1 MPWHHNIKLSFW
13 SFRIFIFLSFSP
25 DINLIKCL
33 KCLKSQSQ
41 ILNWQSLT
49 IHRPRVGTELLGQ
62 LNISFGKITYG
73 FRYQVWIQRYQDANE
88 KREIAS
94 EEISSP
100 SRFTVFW
107 FQMQMKICI
116 QEISLL
122 SPFYIYWLQDLE
134 IIWNSFYCTSVLY
147 PMSC

>member
-1 MPWHHNIKLSFW
+1 MDSDIKS
-13 SFRIFIFLSFSP
+13 
-25 DINLIKCL
+25 
-33 KCLKSQSQ
+33 
-41 ILNWQSLT
+41 
-49 IHRPRVGTELLGQ
+49 
-62 LNISFGKITYG
+62 G
-73 FRYQVWIQRYQDANE
+73 FRDIKMQNE

-122 SPFYIYWLQDLE
+122 SPFYISWLQDLE
-134 IIWNSFYCTSVLY
+134 II
-147 PMSC
+147 